1 MNMVIDEEEQND
13 YDWEEE
19 DKEDKDVENTA
30 EAVEQI
36 LDSMTG
42 RIVTEDGEVTI
53 NTQSLSTRWR
63 CRSLYIFTSMSL
75 Q

>member
-53 NTQSLSTRWR
+53 NT
-63 CRSLYIFTSMSL
+63 
-75 Q
+75 